1 MFDIMQ
7 VDIWTLRDII
17 PIAFLANV
25 AKVCLYFTASRCNI
39 ATVLLFLNKFVALSF
54 STFNLLLSDN
64 ML

>member
-25 AKVCLYFTASRCNI
+25 AKVCLYFTAHRCNVV
-39 ATVLLFLNKFVALSF
+39 TVLLFLNKFVELNF
-54 STFNLLLSDN
+54 STSCLLLSYN